1 MLAARKARNWLK
13 KEEGQAEVGLPLV
26 IGLAKNPDNR

>member
-1 MLAARKARNWLK
+1 MLAARQARNWLK
-13 KEEGQAEVGLPLV
+13 KEEGHAEVGLSLV